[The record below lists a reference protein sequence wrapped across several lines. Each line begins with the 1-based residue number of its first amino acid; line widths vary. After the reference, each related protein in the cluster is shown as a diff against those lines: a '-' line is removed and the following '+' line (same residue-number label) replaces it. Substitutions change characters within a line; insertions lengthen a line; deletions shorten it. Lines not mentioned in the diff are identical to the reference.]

1 MSSRYTKY
9 KLINNDSEYYDFIRK
24 PRGLKNVRQYE
35 TPVSHVPTPEERA
48 KLLTIKYMWKFGDR
62 YSNLAAKHYYSPGF
76 WWVIAQYNGRH
87 TEADI
92 KPGDIIEI
100 PVNLEAT
107 LQILRAY

>member
-1 MSSRYTKY
+1 
-9 KLINNDSEYYDFIRK
+9 
-24 PRGLKNVRQYE
+24 
-35 TPVSHVPTPEERA
+35 
-48 KLLTIKYMWKFGDR
+48 
-62 YSNLAAKHYYSPGF
+62 
-76 WWVIAQYNGRH
+76 VIAQYNGRH